1 MFMLEEH
8 LDFFFALCEP
18 YYIAKT
24 LGATGMQN
32 VLFPV
37 SNSQKR
43 TTAKNIR
50 ALASPLELLCDFSW
64 NRPHKRLR
72 QADGAVMPAQFK
84 SCVACCEV
92 MRLTK
97 GSYALGSGKI
107 LILDVKHLNTHKKL
121 RQQGRDQ
128 HTNRER
134 SDFAHLVR
142 NEDFCRPKPNTCAIK
157 CEMFASTSRA
167 ANLFYLEAISSW
179 QVSLLVFHSG
189 WWERLEDRL
198 WKPASYLPDAVLKH
212 EYDSSLL
219 QWIDLQQQL
228 WLCSLICSIGW
239 TDK

>member
-1 MFMLEEH
+1 MEGRLNNFQRPKSENSSGRVPDVNTVWLYGDLQPWLIFPGLLLCKHCVNLNSLMQPLVKC
-8 LDFFFALCEP
+8 LCWKNTLIFFCTLCVLCEP

-64 NRPHKRLR
+64 NRPHKRLF

-134 SDFAHLVR
+134 SDFAH
-142 NEDFCRPKPNTCAIK
+142 
-157 CEMFASTSRA
+157 
-167 ANLFYLEAISSW
+167 
-179 QVSLLVFHSG
+179 
-189 WWERLEDRL
+189 
-198 WKPASYLPDAVLKH
+198 
-212 EYDSSLL
+212 
-219 QWIDLQQQL
+219 
-228 WLCSLICSIGW
+228 
-239 TDK
+239 